1 MQLLPDPPGQAQT
14 QPAKPTR
21 FVGGLRS
28 DVCRNRFLRFR
39 PIDNGAIAQLGERLV
54 CNQKVAGSIPAGSTS
69 SLPPAVRDTRDDASS
84 CEPLE
89 RSAPATVTRSAR
101 VRTWAGVIARSVA

>member
-21 FVGGLRS
+21 FAGGLRS

-54 CNQKVAGSIPAGSTS
+54 CNQKVAGSIPISSTNLKPELS
-69 SLPPAVRDTRDDASS
+69 EEWFHVNHRSLISMR
-84 CEPLE
+84 L
-89 RSAPATVTRSAR
+89 
-101 VRTWAGVIARSVA
+101 VAE

>member
-1 MQLLPDPPGQAQT
+1 VQLLPDPPEQAQT

-21 FVGGLRS
+21 FAGGLRS
-28 DVCRNRFLRFR
+28 DVCRDRFLRFR

-69 SLPPAVRDTRDDASS
+69 STPPAIRAMTRAQTNH
-84 CEPLE
+84 
-89 RSAPATVTRSAR
+89 SAQ
-101 VRTWAGVIARSVA
+101 RTGDGAAKRGFAPVLA